1 MNPQDSARR
10 LREAKSAAR
19 PVPQLTAGW
28 PDLSVATA
36 YEIQQLVTAGQPR
49 GGWKMGLTSLAK
61 QREVGVSSPIRGI
74 LMADDRIEDGG
85 TVARSRFIHP
95 RAEPEIVFV
104 LERELSAGT
113 IRSAIRS
120 AHVGIEV
127 IDSRYQNF
135 RFTLPDVIA
144 DNTSASGW
152 VIGEEIRLGLAA
164 LPEME
169 VWIAR
174 NGVVAHR
181 APASA
186 ILGDPLRS
194 LEELVRLTP
203 EMIGAGPVLAGGV
216 TQSVPFDVGDLIE
229 VGCAAGSRASFRVQ

>member
-1 MNPQDSARR
+1 MNPSDSARL
-10 LREAKSAAR
+10 LREAKATAR
-19 PVPQLTAGW
+19 PVRQLTAEW
-28 PDLSVATA
+28 PELSVATA
-36 YEIQQLVTAGQPR
+36 YEIQGLVTAGLPR
-49 GGWKMGLTSLAK
+49 GGWKMGLTSPAK
-61 QREVGVSSPIRGI
+61 QREVGVSSPIRGV
-74 LMADDRIEDGG
+74 LLRDDRIEDGG
-85 TVARSRFIHP
+85 TVPRSRFIHP

-104 LERELSAGT
+104 LERELSAGA

-120 AHVGIEV
+120 VHVGIEI

-152 VIGEEIRLGLAA
+152 VLGAEIPVGLAA
-164 LPEME
+164 LPDLE

-181 APASA
+181 AQASA

-203 EMIGAGPVLAGGV
+203 ETVGAGPVLAGGV
-216 TQSVPFDVGDLIE
+216 TQSVPFEVGDLIE
-229 VGCAAGSRASFRVQ
+229 VGCAAGARAGFRVG